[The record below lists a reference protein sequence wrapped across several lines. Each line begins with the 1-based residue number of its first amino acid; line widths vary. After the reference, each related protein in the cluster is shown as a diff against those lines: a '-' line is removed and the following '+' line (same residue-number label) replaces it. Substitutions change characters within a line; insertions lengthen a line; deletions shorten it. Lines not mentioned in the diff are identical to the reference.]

1 LQTTNPNSI
10 ETNDE
15 DYKKLVA
22 SMQKRAEMSVK
33 MLRKNKRSRAELPAL
48 SMQDALKILAG
59 HQFIVLLAGAF
70 DNIDFSELIAEI
82 EEILKQYPEL
92 WAFVDDDV
100 EKLLNVA

>member
-1 LQTTNPNSI
+1 
-10 ETNDE
+10 
-15 DYKKLVA
+15 
-22 SMQKRAEMSVK
+22 MSVK